1 MLNTAALNN
10 NRAALQGGDV
20 CCATQPVRTRVPEK
34 RIISLFSG
42 GSLTFDQLLNQQKS
56 MGVIL
61 LQGFF
66 EASGDFYISQTVSY
80 KTVNAKY

>member
-10 NRAALQGGDV
+10 NRI
-20 CCATQPVRTRVPEK
+20 RTRIPEK

-42 GSLTFDQLLNQQKS
+42 GGLTFDQLLLLSQQKS
-56 MGVIL
+56 VGVIL

-66 EASGDFYISQTVSY
+66 EASGDF
-80 KTVNAKY
+80 